1 MSNIVGTIITAQ
13 NFLSK
18 KEVTLTVNP
27 NSPNERKIVLAE
39 NRKYIIPSY
48 QREIRWNSG
57 NVNVLLSDLASGP
70 KFLGNIILSIKSND
84 ECEII
89 DGQQRTTIL
98 QMIIACI
105 REKYGDEIE
114 LFDIS
119 EIDNKSFSGLSDL
132 LENGFNE
139 GKNDS
144 CTLERIKK
152 SDDYSQYNRIIELWS
167 ILYKSQI
174 ICDRY
179 QASALVSNLKASEVN
194 IIASQAESDDLSIR
208 YFLDVNLKGV
218 RLDKE
223 DIFKGHLFGQD
234 SREETKKLWQ
244 ENKKHNIILNEMK
257 GGKDDKRYPLMKVYE
272 HFFYCDLFLP
282 KENGQDFSGVC
293 FGEDFC
299 LSQATIIQT
308 KKFYE
313 GTHLIEVIQ
322 NSRYLQT
329 LLKRIKQS
337 LETMI
342 DVVGTDGPSDYF
354 KGLFHVSE
362 PSGIDS
368 IDIINI
374 HCILK
379 KIILDKEII
388 PKVLAL
394 KYIISFFDGAQHSKK
409 DYKSA
414 YTIFAAATLFTV
426 FANKKESGTFYSF
439 IKDENWVDS
448 INKWLSGYVHSHELT
463 RGKVLAAYTFSS
475 GSDDSR
481 EEQVRSKSLAA
492 VFNYIQIRHVNNEYR
507 LTVTNCKDFSE
518 FLSDKTKYSIEHF
531 IVGENGSL
539 TVKTSKFSFVYQY
552 PPTIKKYRNSLFNYI
567 YIPEGVNND
576 LGNELI
582 FEKIPILQRKNDE
595 VICNYSKKYIDLL
608 NSGNYFADYPTNNII
623 DKFDTE
629 KEVCDYLDKYFSNSF
644 PTELLS
650 FASALTKSL
659 DF

>member
-13 NFLSK
+13 NFLSQ

-57 NVNVLLSDLASGP
+57 NVNVLLADLASGP
-70 KFLGNIILSIKSND
+70 KFLGNIILSLKSND

-114 LFDIS
+114 LFEMS

-132 LENGFNE
+132 LKYGFNE
-139 GKNDS
+139 SKIDS
-144 CTLERIKK
+144 CTLEKIKK
-152 SDDYSQYNRIIELWS
+152 SDDYSQYGRFFELWD
-167 ILYKSQI
+167 ILYKSKI

-179 QASALVSNLKASEVN
+179 QASMLVSNIKASEVN
-194 IIASQAESDDLSIR
+194 IIASQAESDDVSIR

-218 RLDKE
+218 RLDNE
-223 DIFKGHLFGQD
+223 DIFKGYLFGQD
-234 SREETKKLWQ
+234 SREETKELWQ
-244 ENKKHNIILNEMK
+244 ENKKLNIELNEMK

-282 KENGQDFSGVC
+282 KKNGQDFSGVC
-293 FGEDFC
+293 FGEDFR

-308 KKFYE
+308 KNFYE

-322 NSRYLQT
+322 NSRYLQVSLT
-329 LLKRIKQS
+329 RIKNA
-337 LETMI
+337 LKIMN
-342 DVVGTDGPSDYF
+342 DVVGSDGPSDFF
-354 KGLFHVSE
+354 KDLFRVNN
-362 PSGIDS
+362 PCGIDS

-379 KIILDKEII
+379 RIILDKEII

-394 KYIISFFDGAQHSKK
+394 KYIITFFDGAQHSKV

-414 YTIFAAATLFTV
+414 YTIFAAATVFTV

-439 IKDENWVDS
+439 VKDENWVGS
-448 INKWLSGYVHSHELT
+448 INKWLSGYVRSHELT
-463 RGKVLAAYTFSS
+463 QGKVLAAYTFSN
-475 GSDDSR
+475 GSDDSKG
-481 EEQVRSKSLAA
+481 EQVRSKSLAA
-492 VFNYIQIRHVNNEYR
+492 VFNYIQIRQVGDEHQ
-507 LTVTNCKDFSE
+507 LTVRNCKEFSE
-518 FLSDKTKYSIEHF
+518 FLYDKTKYSIEHF
-531 IVGENGSL
+531 IIGESGSL
-539 TVKTSKFSFVYQY
+539 KIQTSKFNFSYQY
-552 PPTIKKYRNSLFNYI
+552 PSNIKRYKNSLFNYI
-567 YIPEGVNND
+567 FIPEDINND

-582 FEKIPILQRKNDE
+582 FEKAHVLQGKAGE
-595 VICNYSKKYIDLL
+595 FTCNYSKKYIDLIA
-608 NSGNYFADYPTNNII
+608 SCNYFPEYPTNNKI
-623 DKFDTE
+623 DGFDTE
-629 KEVCDYLDKYFSNSF
+629 KDVRDYLDKYFSNSF
-644 PTELLS
+644 PTELLT
-650 FASALTKSL
+650 FASALIKSL